1 MSETPLIE
9 ASNIEKSFG
18 PTMALRGVSFAVEA
32 GEIHALL
39 GDNGAGKSTLI
50 QVLLGV
56 HQPDGGEL
64 RWEGKVVKLA
74 SARAAMDLGIA
85 VVFQDLAIIDSM
97 PIYRNFFLGRER
109 AMTRRFGP
117 FAIVSP
123 RLARAQAAQALREAG
138 ISSVRSMDDPVG
150 TLSGGERQAI
160 AIARATYFD
169 TKLLVLDEPTSA
181 LSLKESEKVFE
192 SIRNARERGVGVIII
207 THNLADV
214 GHVADRFTVLEHG
227 RSLGTFRRDETDI
240 AELARL
246 IRAA

>member
-1 MSETPLIE
+1 MTALIE
-9 ASNIEKSFG
+9 AIDIEKRFG
-18 PTMALRGVSFAVEA
+18 PTTALRGVSFAVEA

-64 RWEGKVVKLA
+64 RWEGNVVRLA
-74 SARAAMDLGIA
+74 SARSAMDLGIA

-109 AMTRRFGP
+109 AMTRRVGP
-117 FAIVSP
+117 LRIVSP
-123 RLARAQAAQALREAG
+123 RFARAQAAQALREAG

-160 AIARATYFD
+160 AIARATHFD

-181 LSLKESEKVFE
+181 LSLKESEKVFD
-192 SIRNARERGVGVIII
+192 SVRNAREKGVGVIII

-227 RSLGTFRRDETDI
+227 KSLGTFRRDETDI